1 MKITVTGAT
10 GNVGGRIVAQLLTG
24 GHDVRAVIG
33 PGETPPWRARK
44 GLEVTI
50 ASFSDRAAIE
60 AAATGVDAY
69 FLMSPPSE
77 RQVEWQRTQVDAA
90 VNSGVPRVVKLS
102 AYDTG
107 ANSGWN
113 MGRWH
118 WDGELALQ
126 ESGLPH
132 AVLRPQYFQQN
143 LLLDETTLRAG
154 TLITYIPPG
163 RSVGAVHAGDIADVA
178 AALLTTAPLSGQ
190 IVVPTG
196 PATITTD
203 EAAAAI
209 STALGTPISVDYV
222 EPDRAWRELRAA
234 GRPDWWIADLLAICQ
249 QASAEVNDD
258 VAALSGHPATS
269 IADTAREQLVRATVI

>member
-10 GNVGGRIVAQLLTG
+10 GNVGGRIVAQLVTG

-33 PGETPPWRARK
+33 PGDTPPWPARK

-60 AAATGVDAY
+60 AAATGADAY

-90 VNSGVPRVVKLS
+90 VNSGVSRVVKLS

-154 TLITYIPPG
+154 TLITYIPSG

-178 AALLTTAPLSGQ
+178 AALLTTAP
-190 IVVPTG
+190 V
-196 PATITTD
+196 TITTD

-222 EPDRAWRELRAA
+222 GPDRAWRELRAA

>member
-10 GNVGGRIVAQLLTG
+10 GNVGGRIVTRLLTG

-33 PGETPPWRARK
+33 PGEMPPWRPRK

-50 ASFSDRAAIE
+50 ASFSDAAAIE
-60 AAATGVDAY
+60 AAATGADAY

-77 RQVEWQRTQVDAA
+77 RQVEWQRTQVDATA
-90 VNSGVPRVVKLS
+90 NSGVSRVVKLS

-107 ANSGWN
+107 ANSSWN

-143 LLLDETTLRAG
+143 LLLDETALRAG
-154 TLITYIPPG
+154 TLTTYIPPG
-163 RSVGAVHAGDIADVA
+163 RSVGAVDAGDIADVA

-190 IVVPTG
+190 IIVPTG
-196 PATITTD
+196 PVTITTD
-203 EAAAAI
+203 EASAAI
-209 STALGTPISVDYV
+209 STALGTPISIDYV
-222 EPDRAWRELRAA
+222 EPDRAWRELRAT

-249 QASAEVNDD
+249 QASAEVNGD
-258 VAALSGHPATS
+258 VSALTGHPATS
-269 IADTAREQLVRATVI
+269 IADTAREQLAHLTVI

>member
-1 MKITVTGAT
+1 VAAHS
-10 GNVGGRIVAQLLTG
+10 GRRGREQRRPTS
-24 GHDVRAVIG
+24 
-33 PGETPPWRARK
+33 GETVRVRHRRQLRLEHGPLAR
-44 GLEVTI
+44 
-50 ASFSDRAAIE
+50 
-60 AAATGVDAY
+60 
-69 FLMSPPSE
+69 
-77 RQVEWQRTQVDAA
+77 
-90 VNSGVPRVVKLS
+90 
-102 AYDTG
+102 
-107 ANSGWN
+107 
-113 MGRWH
+113 
-118 WDGELALQ
+118 DGELALQ

-196 PATITTD
+196 PVTITTD